1 MTGTSPQRQSAS
13 TDADVVS
20 LPAGAIG
27 HIAESTG
34 VSAVWRRARPLML
47 SVENWP
53 EPAVRAWKLAQRFQ
67 KFLIVGAVGL
77 AVNQGLL
84 FLFHD
89 VFHLRLGISSP
100 AAIFLSMVV
109 TFTLNERWTWHDR
122 GTGPVLHRMG
132 MYFPIN
138 TVGLLINFGVLSLLV
153 HRFGVHYLMA
163 NLVGAGLA
171 AIWNFLVN
179 HHVTWRE

>member
-1 MTGTSPQRQSAS
+1 MSS
-13 TDADVVS
+13 DVVS
-20 LPAGAIG
+20 FDAGAAG
-27 HIAESTG
+27 HRGDSTG
-34 VSAVWRRARPLML
+34 TREVRQGVRPYML

-53 EPAVRAWKLAQRFQ
+53 EPAIRAWKIAYRFQ

-77 AVNQGLL
+77 AVNQGFL

-89 VFHLRLGISSP
+89 VFQLRLGIASP
-100 AAIFLSMVV
+100 LAIFLSMIV

-138 TVGLLINFGVLSLLV
+138 LVGLLINFGVLYVLV
-153 HRFGVHYLMA
+153 HAFDVHYLVA
-163 NLVGAGLA
+163 NLFGAGIA
-171 AIWNFLVN
+171 AIWNFVVN